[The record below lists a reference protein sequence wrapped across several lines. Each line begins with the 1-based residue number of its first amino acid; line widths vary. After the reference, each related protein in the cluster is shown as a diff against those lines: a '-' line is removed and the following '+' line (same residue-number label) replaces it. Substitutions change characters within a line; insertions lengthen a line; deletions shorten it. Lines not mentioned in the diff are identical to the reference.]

1 MPTITSRLREPII
14 IFQLSG
20 DCSSDEIQS
29 LFRERMEFLEEFGYP
44 MVYSITDTTYLNVPD
59 ARLVEF
65 LHIAGQKRPGTAR
78 DNRIVPVLCGTG
90 SRAILLYRQLTGK
103 PGYRG
108 VVVPAFDTLDQA
120 IKFARWQ
127 ILIRGSER

>member
-20 DCSSDEIQS
+20 DCSSHEIQS
-29 LFRERMEFLEEFGYP
+29 LFRERLEFLEETGYP
-44 MVYSITDTTYLNVPD
+44 MLYSITDTTYLNVPD
-59 ARLVEF
+59 TRLVEF
-65 LHIAGQKRPGTAR
+65 LHIAGEKRPGTAR
-78 DNRIVPVLCGTG
+78 DNRIVPVLCGSG
-90 SRAILLYRQLTGK
+90 SRAVQLYRQIAAK

-108 VVVPAFDTLDQA
+108 VIVPVFDTLDLA